1 MASVTLEKVAKTY
14 VSKTEEVQAVR
25 DLDLEIRDG
34 EFMCLLGPSG
44 CGKTSTLRMIVGLE
58 DISDGTIKIGDRVV
72 NDLDPQS
79 RNVAMSFET
88 YALYTH
94 LSVKENILFPLRA
107 RGSSKEE
114 MQRRL
119 TQVADML
126 DIRDILNRSPTALS
140 GGQQQRVS
148 LARALIREPDVF
160 LLDEPL
166 EHLDI
171 TLRVAT
177 RARIKR
183 LHSELDT
190 TMIYVTHDQ
199 LEAISLADRIAVMN
213 FAELQQVGTR
223 EELLNRPKNLFVAD
237 FIGEPAINFIDAE
250 LESENGTLFAKFKS
264 GSSRLQIPEKWA
276 DKLKKE
282 DLKEVKLG
290 IRPHDMVPE
299 SHPGYVGME
308 GVVDIFEFLG
318 EENHVTCAVGEE
330 SVTMVVDFATF
341 FERDEKI
348 SLNLPPERLHVFDPR
363 TEECLTTRY
372 KAESAE

>member
-1 MASVTLEKVAKTY
+1 MASVTLEKVQKSY
-14 VSKTEEVQAVR
+14 VSKKEEVLAVR

-34 EFMCLLGPSG
+34 EFMVLVGPSG

-58 DISDGTIKIGDRVV
+58 DITEGTIKIGDRVV
-72 NDLDPQS
+72 NDLDPQQ

-94 LSVKENILFPLRA
+94 LSVKENIIFPLRA
-107 RGSSKEE
+107 RGTSKQE

-119 TQVADML
+119 TEVADML
-126 DIRDILNRSPTALS
+126 DIRNILDRGPTALS

-166 EHLDI
+166 EHLDVS
-171 TLRVAT
+171 LRVST

-183 LHSELDT
+183 LHAELDT

-213 FAELQQVGTR
+213 FAELQQVGPR
-223 EELLNRPKNLFVAD
+223 DELLNRPKNIFVAD

-250 LESENGTLFAKFKS
+250 LETMNGSVAAKFKS
-264 GSSRLQIPEKWA
+264 GDTRVELPKEWGERLKSA
-276 DKLKKE
+276 GVR
-282 DLKEVKLG
+282 EVKLG

-299 SHPGYVGME
+299 PHSDYVSMKGT
-308 GVVDIFEFLG
+308 VDIFEFLG
-318 EENHVTCAVGEE
+318 EENHATCDVGGE
-330 SVTMVVDFATF
+330 SITMVTDSATF
-341 FERDEKI
+341 FERGDTI
-348 SLNLPPERLHVFDPR
+348 SLNVPPSRLHVFDPS
-363 TEECLTTRY
+363 TQECLTTRY
-372 KAESAE
+372 KAELGR

>member
-140 GGQQQRVS
+140 GGQQQRIS

-264 GSSRLQIPEKWA
+264 GSSRLEIPKKWA

-282 DLKEVKLG
+282 ELKEVKLG

-299 SHPGYVGME
+299 SRPGYVGME

-318 EENHVTCAVGEE
+318 EENHVTCVVGEE
-330 SVTMVVDFATF
+330 SVTMVVDFTTF
-341 FERDEKI
+341 FEQGDKI